1 MPPYGQMKKK
11 DIHLM
16 AINLWHTKVL
26 VNIRKHFKSTGY
38 IPRICNSD
46 GISMN
51 IYEESSACYFQVQ
64 SKCEWTLVQTNTLEL
79 ALYGLWYHTDIM
91 Y

>member
-1 MPPYGQMKKK
+1 
-11 DIHLM
+11 
-16 AINLWHTKVL
+16 
-26 VNIRKHFKSTGY
+26 
-38 IPRICNSD
+38 
-46 GISMN
+46 MN